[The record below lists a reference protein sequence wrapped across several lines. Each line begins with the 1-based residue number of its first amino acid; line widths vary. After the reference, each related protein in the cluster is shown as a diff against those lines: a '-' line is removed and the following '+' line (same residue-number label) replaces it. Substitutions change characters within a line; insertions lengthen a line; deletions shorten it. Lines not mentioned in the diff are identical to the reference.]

1 VYRAADQKAD
11 IVDERQFF
19 RRNII
24 HRRRIECTCHKS
36 LKRRCVK
43 TGSSVFQFH
52 GGTDLPANQNWRGLR
67 MQPLRECLGFPRIP
81 VCVFALG
88 SIIEN
93 SYGAISGGG
102 IEPIDH
108 DIPRRSST
116 FGIDAVI
123 AILILDVHFRPH
135 QFGEALSRLFVL
147 LVNSAWRS
155 QLVFPI
161 W

>member
-1 VYRAADQKAD
+1 MLAMREISKSAQYRHRLIGGQSAQERAELTTGIRIGVAFEGDTQLSDGLDQLVRLFPFLLTYCTEQLTKKAD

-36 LKRRCVK
+36 LKRHCVK

-88 SIIEN
+88 SII
-93 SYGAISGGG
+93 
-102 IEPIDH
+102 
-108 DIPRRSST
+108 
-116 FGIDAVI
+116 
-123 AILILDVHFRPH
+123 
-135 QFGEALSRLFVL
+135 
-147 LVNSAWRS
+147 
-155 QLVFPI
+155 
-161 W
+161 

>member
-1 VYRAADQKAD
+1 MAV
-11 IVDERQFF
+11 
-19 RRNII
+19 
-24 HRRRIECTCHKS
+24 RICPPIKIGEVFECS
-36 LKRRCVK
+36 PYENA
-43 TGSSVFQFH
+43 SVFREFRC
-52 GGTDLPANQNWRGLR
+52 AFS
-67 MQPLRECLGFPRIP
+67 PLA
-81 VCVFALG
+81 ALF
-88 SIIEN
+88 EN

-123 AILILDVHFRPH
+123 DILILDVHFRPH

-147 LVNSAWRS
+147 LVNCAWRS